1 MYMEEK
7 SGSPLVS
14 VIMPAY
20 NAEPYIEEAIRS
32 VLNQTVRDLELIVI
46 DDTSTDR
53 TRDIIR
59 AIAHEDRRVR
69 PYFNEKN
76 LGVAKTR
83 NRGLELCHGRYVAL
97 LDSDDYWKPQI
108 NPS

>member
-1 MYMEEK
+1 MYMEEN

-32 VLNQTVRDLELIVI
+32 VLNQTVSDLELIVI

-59 AIAHEDRRVR
+59 AIADVDRRVR
-69 PYFNEKN
+69 PFF
-76 LGVAKTR
+76 
-83 NRGLELCHGRYVAL
+83 
-97 LDSDDYWKPQI
+97 I
-108 NPS
+108 